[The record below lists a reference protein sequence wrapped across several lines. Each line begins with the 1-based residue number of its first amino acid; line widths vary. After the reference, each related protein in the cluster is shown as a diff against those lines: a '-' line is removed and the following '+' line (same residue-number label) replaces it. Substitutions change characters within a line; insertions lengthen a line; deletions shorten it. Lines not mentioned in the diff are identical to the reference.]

1 MRKLDY
7 YLIKQFVTIL
17 VMALIGFI
25 SIFIIVDLFENL
37 DRFIDNS
44 VPIPIVISYYGY
56 TIPWFINIGLPMATL
71 IATVFS
77 VGLMVKRN
85 EWTAMKSTGI
95 SLYRVAIPLISV
107 GVLLS
112 LMSFEFD
119 NKLVSWGNEHRYDI
133 EREYMKKRSRGS
145 IKRVKKSLSDVFLQK
160 NEKTHIALSKYLV
173 HQTFAKGISIV
184 ELENDIISKRI
195 DAKTMVWQ
203 DSLSLWNVS
212 NYSIRYFDPDGKETQ
227 VILSEEDMLMPLNF
241 TPEDI
246 TKQFKSPEEL
256 NFNELT
262 QRIELLKENGVQT
275 THWEVTRHFK
285 IAFAF
290 TNMIVILFGL
300 PLVVLKQ
307 KGGLSFGAGMSVF
320 VIFGYYAFIKFGQSL
335 GFKEILEPF
344 LSAWIGNIVFC
355 IGGILLLI
363 SVRK

>member
-1 MRKLDY
+1 MRKLDHY
-7 YLIKQFVTIL
+7 IIKQFITIL
-17 VMALIGFI
+17 VMALFGFI
-25 SIFIIVDLFENL
+25 SVFIIVDLFENL
-37 DRFIDNS
+37 DRFIDNN
-44 VPIPIVISYYGY
+44 VPFSLVVSYYGY

-77 VGLMVKRN
+77 IGLMVKRN

-95 SLYRVAIPLISV
+95 SLYRIAIPLISL
-107 GVLLS
+107 GILLS

-119 NKLVSWGNEHRYDI
+119 DKLVSWGNEHRYDI
-133 EREYMKKRSRGS
+133 EREYMKKRSKRS
-145 IKRVKKSLSDVFLQK
+145 IKKIKKSLTDVFLQK
-160 NEKTHIALSKYLV
+160 NEKTHIALSRYNV
-173 HQTFAKGISIV
+173 GETSAKGITVV
-184 ELENDIISKRI
+184 ELEQDVIQRRL
-195 DAKTMVWQ
+195 DAKKMIWT
-203 DSLSLWNVS
+203 DSLSAWKITNFSVRQFNS
-212 NYSIRYFDPDGKETQ
+212 EGKEVK
-227 VILSEEDMLMPLNF
+227 VILSEQDTLMNLNF

-246 TKQFKSPEEL
+246 TQQFKSPEEL
-256 NFNELT
+256 NFSELT
-262 QRIELLKENGVQT
+262 RRIELLKENGVQT

-320 VIFGYYAFIKFGQSL
+320 VIFAYYAFIKFGQSL
-335 GFKEILEPF
+335 GFKEMLDPL

-355 IGGILLLI
+355 IGGILLLL